1 MSEVTPTTLI
11 ENKQVML
18 CLPFYK
24 TTNPRTLFALMTLF
38 DKRRMALS
46 LDFGDAF
53 VAHSRN
59 KLADQF
65 LRSGME
71 WCLMCDDDNLP
82 PFGNAALYNQFTGFD
97 LPPMFAG
104 LHGIDRLL
112 SHGKTLV
119 GGLYRGRWPHSKSI
133 FAEGVQLEKYVDAG
147 PRDELR
153 PTQWVGFGWVLI
165 HKSVFLDIEKKF
177 PRLARKPDGTGSNF
191 FTSSEHDLVEAVEK
205 ALAAFVDDHDGAAA
219 YGILEKGLVVSQR
232 MSNLGVGEDVQF
244 CRRAAQAGHQCYID
258 LGCVVGHLGEM
269 MYMPGKTK
277 IS

>member
-1 MSEVTPTTLI
+1 MSEATPTTLI

-24 TTNPRTLFALMTLF
+24 TTNPRTLFALMSLY

-46 LDFGDAF
+46 LDWGDAF
-53 VAHSRN
+53 VAHARN

-65 LRSGME
+65 LRSKMD
-71 WCLMCDDDNLP
+71 WALFCDDDNLP
-82 PFGNAALYNQFTGFD
+82 PFGNPELYRTFTGFD
-97 LPPMFAG
+97 VDDKFSGA
-104 LHGIDRLL
+104 HGVDRLL

-119 GGLYRGRWPHSKSI
+119 GGLYRGRWPHSKPI
-133 FAEGVQLEKYVDAG
+133 FAEGAQLEKWVNSG

-165 HKSVFLDIEKKF
+165 HRSVFLDIENKF

-191 FTSSEHDLVEAVEK
+191 FTSSEHDLVGTVEQAIERAESNDLGK
-205 ALAAFVDDHDGAAA
+205 ALE
-219 YGILEKGLVVSQR
+219 ILQKGLSLSQR
-232 MSNLGVGEDVQF
+232 VSNLGVGEDVIF
-244 CRRAAQAGHQCYID
+244 CRRAAQSGHQCYID
-258 LGCVVGHLGEM
+258 MGCLVGHLGEY

-277 IS
+277 LS